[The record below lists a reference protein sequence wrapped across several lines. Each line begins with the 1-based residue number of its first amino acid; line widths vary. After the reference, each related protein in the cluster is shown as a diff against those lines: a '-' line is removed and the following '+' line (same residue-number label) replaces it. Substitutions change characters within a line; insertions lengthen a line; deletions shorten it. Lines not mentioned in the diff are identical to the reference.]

1 MNFSELL
8 GFIFIVLFLSFL
20 LVAIFHG
27 VIRMGPK

>member
-1 MNFSELL
+1 MTLSEFL
-8 GFIFIVLFLSFL
+8 GFNFIVLFLSFL